1 MSVSFSSFL
10 WRFVFPPKTCE
21 STKTQNKL
29 HFSIFAPNW
38 FLAQKKSFGALK
50 IIHRSLVWLSWRL
63 GKRCSHGT
71 GIVYQATYFPF
82 MKVNHPCYMEHL
94 VMCWQFL
101 GILQEWCSSN
111 LPYELDRLDL
121 FASRGHVAPTL
132 IAGRSVSGRR
142 EFLPCRRNCKG
153 SILVAT
159 WPMIS
164 WLDISHPLVHDW
176 QRSNGIYYTFPETQ
190 SWNVLNL
197 EVIQKLH
204 PWVFF
209 CKLLD
214 LLKHAWLPVK
224 PWSFLFPLPRFFSH
238 CLYGFNEN
246 SVVFFSVSFREGFF
260 LSETFPTCNPLGC
273 PVGR

>member
-1 MSVSFSSFL
+1 MFFFPHRELRVPKKLDFWFVSVSFSPFL

-21 STKTQNKL
+21 STTKTQNKL
-29 HFSIFAPNW
+29 QLSIFTPNC

-63 GKRCSHGT
+63 GKRCSWCSHGK

-164 WLDISHPLVHDW
+164 CS
-176 QRSNGIYYTFPETQ
+176 
-190 SWNVLNL
+190 
-197 EVIQKLH
+197 
-204 PWVFF
+204 
-209 CKLLD
+209 
-214 LLKHAWLPVK
+214 
-224 PWSFLFPLPRFFSH
+224 SFGTRLA
-238 CLYGFNEN
+238 
-246 SVVFFSVSFREGFF
+246 
-260 LSETFPTCNPLGC
+260 T
-273 PVGR
+273 